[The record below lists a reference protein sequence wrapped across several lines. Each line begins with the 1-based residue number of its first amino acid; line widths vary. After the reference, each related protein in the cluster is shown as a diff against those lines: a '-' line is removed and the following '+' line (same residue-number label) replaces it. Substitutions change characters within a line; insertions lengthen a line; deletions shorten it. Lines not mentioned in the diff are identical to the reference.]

1 MNIPENARQHHYNG
15 PLTSQHALQV
25 KEDLLNLAKESST
38 IVLVVDLTEVTEADV
53 VGVNALAIAHKILSE
68 KNGYLLARCK
78 KNGEVARMLHLT
90 KFDQIISV
98 QTTA

>member
-1 MNIPENARQHHYNG
+1 MNIPENARQYHYKG

-25 KEDLLNLAKESST
+25 KEDLLNLAKET
-38 IVLVVDLTEVTEADV
+38 GTRVLVIDLTEVIEADV
-53 VGVNALAIAHKILSE
+53 VGVNALAMAHKALSE
-68 KNGYLLARCK
+68 KGGYLLARCK

-90 KFDQIISV
+90 KFDRIISV